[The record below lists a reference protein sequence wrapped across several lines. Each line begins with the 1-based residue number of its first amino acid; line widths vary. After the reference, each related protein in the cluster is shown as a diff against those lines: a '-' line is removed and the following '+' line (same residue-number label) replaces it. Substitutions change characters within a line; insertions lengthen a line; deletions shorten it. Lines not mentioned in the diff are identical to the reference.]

1 MICSAHVPLL
11 CKRKE
16 RCSNLRDSKVKRML
30 STGRPFSCRAAFDG
44 TSERA
49 WEIMNGMSKEDLT
62 AFDPQGNTVRFPVIQ
77 I

>member
-1 MICSAHVPLL
+1 
-11 CKRKE
+11 
-16 RCSNLRDSKVKRML
+16 ML